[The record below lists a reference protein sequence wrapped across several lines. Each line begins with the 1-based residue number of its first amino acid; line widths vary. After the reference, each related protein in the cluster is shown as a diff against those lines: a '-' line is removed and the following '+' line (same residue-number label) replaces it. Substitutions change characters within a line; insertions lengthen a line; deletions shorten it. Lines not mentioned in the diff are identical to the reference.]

1 MVATDLLNS
10 PNSAEI
16 GASVHGINWNE
27 LLDKADYV
35 GFDTENNGHLQLF
48 DEGVRINGFSI
59 CVKSGSE
66 YIAEYFPC
74 NHIRGS
80 NYDRRYWEPILR
92 RVMAKK
98 VIAHNV
104 KFDMRSARMLL
115 DEDLDKP
122 FPYFFDT
129 TRLSHMVNEEA
140 MGLEDGPKK
149 AWSLE
154 NCCKYFGVPG
164 KVQTQLFKAYLQIY
178 GYDGIAPSEIREYAE
193 ADAVAVYKLF
203 EVTTRLLGK
212 EEGAD
217 NINYWKNIE
226 MPNYKVLYD
235 MGTLGV
241 KVDIDKCKEWEERCE
256 SELSEIRKELGF
268 DPAKPSQLKPVIYD
282 TLGLP
287 VLYGK
292 RKQKDG
298 SIKQTPTLDSKAM
311 DRYDVMLEKLGN
323 PIAKKIIQ
331 YRGWNKALTSY
342 YRPYQEHV
350 CPDGRI
356 RPDFA
361 THGTVN
367 GRFACSKPNLQQ
379 IPKDSDNKPWVK
391 DVKGCFIPEQGYEL
405 WEFDYS
411 QLELRMG
418 AAFGNDTKLLEI
430 LNDKSRDLFTE
441 IAETMGWPRFTT
453 KTFIYS
459 VDYGAG
465 PQRVSDIFGVDRKK
479 AEQLIEEFYETY
491 PGLGRANQ
499 EAKYEAETTGRVR
512 LWSGR
517 YRHFSSKRDSF
528 KAFNSKIQG
537 GSADLVKKVMNDI
550 KRELPEVRMLL
561 QVHDS
566 LWFELPVAQR
576 DWYKT
581 QIEQIM
587 SNPFPQED
595 RVKFFV
601 DGHRVGG
608 YALAA

>member
-1 MVATDLLNS
+1 MTKVEPS
-10 PNSAEI
+10 PSPVLSTSHY
-16 GASVHGINWNE
+16 GFNWDE
-27 LLDKADYV
+27 LLDKAEYV
-35 GFDTENNGHLQLF
+35 SFDTENNGHLQLF
-48 DEGVRINGFSI
+48 DDGVRINGFSI
-59 CVKSGSE
+59 AVKNGGE
-66 YIAEYFPC
+66 YISEYFPC
-74 NHIRGS
+74 NHIRGR
-80 NYDRRYWEPILR
+80 NYDRSYWEPILR
-92 RVMAKK
+92 KVISKK

-115 DEDLDKP
+115 GEDLDKP

-149 AWSLE
+149 KWSLE
-154 NCCKYFGVPG
+154 NCCQYFGVPG
-164 KVQTQLFKAYLQIY
+164 KVQTPLFKAYLQIY

-193 ADAVAVYKLF
+193 ADAVAAYKLF
-203 EVTTRLLGK
+203 EITTRLLGK

-217 NINYWKNIE
+217 NVRYWKNIE

-235 MGTLGV
+235 MNTLGV
-241 KVDIDKCKEWEERCE
+241 KVDIERCKEWEERCE
-256 SELSEIRKELGF
+256 TNRREIKEELGF
-268 DPAKPSQLKPVIYD
+268 DPGKPSELKPVFYN

-287 VLYGK
+287 VIMAK
-292 RKQKDG
+292 RKGRD
-298 SIKQTPTLDSKAM
+298 STPTLDAKAM
-311 DRYDVMLEKLGN
+311 ERYDAMLERLGN
-323 PIAKKIIQ
+323 PIAKKIIE
-331 YRGWNKALTSY
+331 YRGWTKALTSY
-342 YRPYQEHV
+342 YKPYQEHV

-361 THGTVN
+361 SHGTVN

-391 DVKGCFIPEQGYEL
+391 DVKSCFIPELGYEL

-411 QLELRMG
+411 QLELRLG
-418 AAFGNDTKLLEI
+418 AAFGNDKKLLAI
-430 LNDKSRDLFTE
+430 LNDPTRDIFSE
-441 IAETMGWPRFTT
+441 IAAEMGWERFVT
-453 KTFIYS
+453 KTFVYS

-465 PQRVSDIFGVDRKK
+465 PQRVSDIFGVNKQK
-479 AEQLIEEFYETY
+479 AMELIENFYEAY
-491 PGLGRANQ
+491 PGLGRANS

-512 LWSGR
+512 LWTGR
-517 YRHFSSKRDSF
+517 YRHFSRRSDSF

-566 LWFELPVAQR
+566 LWFELPVGKR
-576 DWYKT
+576 DWYKE

-608 YALAA
+608 FALAA